1 MNKIAVLGE
10 KSIMCKLE
18 PNGVIEYASSYFIE
32 LCEYRNFEILGKKLD
47 LVYNSDTPRVI
58 IDSFWNRISLK
69 QKTTAIVKFNT
80 KSGDYF
86 WLRIKLDYKIDEKS
100 RDISNIYLYG
110 FPVHETIIKKIE
122 EVYLHL
128 NDLEKKSE
136 KKQIEKI
143 FNDFLLEKK
152 VTFEDFFDK
161 ILKL

>member
-1 MNKIAVLGE
+1 LSKIAVLGGN
-10 KSIMCKLE
+10 SIMCKLE
-18 PNGVIEYASSYFIE
+18 SNGAIEYTSSYFTE
-32 LCEYRNFEILGKKLD
+32 LCGYRNFELLGKKLD
-47 LVYNSDTPRVI
+47 LIYSLDTPRVI

-69 QKTTAIVKFNT
+69 QKTTAIVKFNS

-86 WLRIKLDYKIDEKS
+86 WLRIKLDYKIDENS
-100 RDISNIYLYG
+100 RAISNIYLYG
-110 FPVHETIIKKIE
+110 FPVHETVVKKIE
-122 EVYLHL
+122 EVYSHI
-128 NDLEKKSE
+128 NDLEKKSD